1 MQKKNQR
8 NFFIAISILVT
19 FVLWTISL
27 CFVDVQPVG
36 PQGSSVG
43 FVMLNCFVHNRIG
56 VHMAL
61 YQLTD
66 WLGLVP
72 LGFGLGFAV
81 LGAVQWRKRRKLR
94 YVDFSILALGG
105 FYIVLMAVYLFFEN
119 FVINYRPILIDGFLE
134 ASYPSSTTMLVMCV
148 MSTAIM
154 QLRTRIKGRILRHC
168 VTAVLAAFAAFM
180 VVGRLISGVHW
191 ITDIIGGMFL
201 SCGLVMLYHSVCCLD
216 VK

>member
-43 FVMLNCFVHNRIG
+43 FAMLNCFVHNRIG

-66 WLGLVP
+66 WLDWYRWDSDWGL
-72 LGFGLGFAV
+72 LCWERCN
-81 LGAVQWRKRRKLR
+81 GANEGNCGMWISASSHWA
-94 YVDFSILALGG
+94 DSIS
-105 FYIVLMAVYLFFEN
+105 F
-119 FVINYRPILIDGFLE
+119 
-134 ASYPSSTTMLVMCV
+134 
-148 MSTAIM
+148 
-154 QLRTRIKGRILRHC
+154 
-168 VTAVLAAFAAFM
+168 
-180 VVGRLISGVHW
+180 
-191 ITDIIGGMFL
+191 
-201 SCGLVMLYHSVCCLD
+201 
-216 VK
+216 